1 MNKLTLN
8 EPAITVC
15 LQFLLKLG
23 GGLLSMVKTKMISGK
38 GEVHIMVKTTITVC
52 LKVLFELEGG
62 LLSMV
67 KI

>member
-1 MNKLTLN
+1 
-8 EPAITVC
+8 
-15 LQFLLKLG
+15 
-23 GGLLSMVKTKMISGK
+23 MVKTKMISGK

-52 LKVLFELEGG
+52 LKVLLELEGG